1 MKILRSK
8 DVTGE
13 RKGRGDLIDRTK
25 RKTRGRKGGVNGGKA
40 SASL

>member
-1 MKILRSK
+1 MKILRGK

-25 RKTRGRKGGVNGGKA
+25 EDKRKERR
-40 SASL
+40 S